1 MLLDGHQLLQLNNK
15 PTLFVSVPHFPFPHF
30 HVTHFHVSHFHVSHF
45 QSPHSSM
52 SCINFVSRLPMPCF
66 TVANFVLKYVVVV
79 QHATLTYNKIY
90 ATTELLAYYFRCNK
104 RRYCNLWN
112 KPVSMPIT
120 TIRKYSYRKSTVK
133 ITLTHTFSRR
143 VAATSAIRC
152 CLTSLNQTHVLCR
165 HTTIKQAWD
174 CPI

>member
-1 MLLDGHQLLQLNNK
+1 MSRIFMSRIFMSHIL
-15 PTLFVSVPHFPFPHF
+15 VPN
-30 HVTHFHVSHFHVSHF
+30 FHVSHFSRLAFFMVPHFHVSHF

-66 TVANFVLKYVVVV
+66 TVANFVLKYVV